1 MDRRR
6 SGGGDG
12 ASAAAARPLDA
23 RALAAKI
30 QEYER
35 FSNDVLKRD
44 LQRVAEMRARADREA
59 QTWEELAASV
69 RRTMPPSAAV
79 DDDAAARD
87 SAAPSSPSTDPAPP
101 PPPLKTLVE
110 VAPGVHCRAV
120 VPDPSRLCVAVGL
133 GFHVECRVRDEALR
147 VAELRRGAA
156 AARSAALVEQAARL
170 KAQIKFVGEAL
181 AELMRL
187 PGR

>member
-1 MDRRR
+1 MEPRRR
-6 SGGGDG
+6 AAAG
-12 ASAAAARPLDA
+12 AAAADATTAPLDP

-44 LQRVAEMRARADREA
+44 LQRVTEQRARADREA

-69 RRTMPPSAAV
+69 RRTMPAEEVAGAG
-79 DDDAAARD
+79 AAA
-87 SAAPSSPSTDPAPP
+87 STPA
-101 PPPLKTLVE
+101 PLKTLVE

-133 GFHVECRVRDEALR
+133 GFHVECHGQAEALR
-147 VAELRRGAA
+147 VAELRRQAA
-156 AARSAALVEQAARL
+156 EARSRELVEQAARL

-187 PGR
+187 PR

>member
-1 MDRRR
+1 MEPRRR
-6 SGGGDG
+6 TAGVNGDG
-12 ASAAAARPLDA
+12 GAGAAAPLDA

-35 FSNDVLKRD
+35 FSNEVLKRD
-44 LQRVAEMRARADREA
+44 LHRVTELRARADREV
-59 QTWEELAASV
+59 QTWEELEAAV
-69 RRTMPPSAAV
+69 RRSVPPEAT
-79 DDDAAARD
+79 AAATTTS
-87 SAAPSSPSTDPAPP
+87 SA

-133 GFHVECRVRDEALR
+133 GFHVECRGQEEALR
-147 VAELRRGAA
+147 VAELRRRAA
-156 AARSAALVEQAARL
+156 EARSRELVEQAARL

-187 PGR
+187 PR

>member
-6 SGGGDG
+6 SGDAASSAG
-12 ASAAAARPLDA
+12 AAPPPPLRDA

-30 QEYER
+30 QDYER

-44 LQRVAEMRARADREA
+44 LQRVAELRARADREA
-59 QTWEELAASV
+59 QTWEELAAAV
-69 RRTMPPSAAV
+69 RRTMPPAQ
-79 DDDAAARD
+79 DDGGGEGGKPTA
-87 SAAPSSPSTDPAPP
+87 TPP
-101 PPPLKTLVE
+101 FVLPLKTLVE

-133 GFHVECRVRDEALR
+133 GFHVECRGRDEALR
-147 VAELRRGAA
+147 VAELRRAAA
-156 AARSAALVEQAARL
+156 AARGAALVDKAARI
-170 KAQIKFVGEAL
+170 KAQIKFVNEAL

-187 PGR
+187 R